1 MDKTILDYC
10 IALVNLYGIVSLDR
24 VVDTHNMQNEDSLGI
39 EDLEA
44 AIEEN
49 EDYLRDNLV
58 FVDNNELIAMEIKML
73 DDYDKEKGYKGNK
86 PYYIP
91 EREELLRYSD
101 YTYFERTKSHNNLVE
116 FLDDLFKDRPKAEEL
131 ANELRIFLRS
141 VDGIG
146 NLRYFFEEND
156 LMVHEKKDAEI
167 LMSLI
172 KCLADNTRMW
182 ANNGYT
188 PIEMEKILG
197 NN

>member
-1 MDKTILDYC
+1 MDKIILDYC
-10 IALVNLYGIVSLDR
+10 IALVNLYGIVSLDK
-24 VVDTHNMQNEDSLGI
+24 VVDTYNMQNERSLCT
-39 EDLEA
+39 
-44 AIEEN
+44 EELATAVN
-49 EDYLRDNLV
+49 EYENYLRDNLV
-58 FVDNNELIAMEIKML
+58 IAENNELIAMEIKML

-101 YTYFERTKSHNNLVE
+101 YTYFERTKSYDDLVE

-131 ANELRIFLRS
+131 ANDIRIFLRS

-146 NLRYFFEEND
+146 NLRCFFEEND

-172 KCLADNTRMW
+172 KRLADNTRMW

>member
-1 MDKTILDYC
+1 MDKIILDYC

-24 VVDTHNMQNEDSLGI
+24 VVYAYNMQNERSLCT
-39 EDLEA
+39 EELEA
-44 AIEEN
+44 VVNEHEN
-49 EDYLRDNLV
+49 YLRDNLV
-58 FVDNNELIAMEIKML
+58 IAENNELIAMEIKML
-73 DDYDKEKGYKGNK
+73 DDYDKERGYKENK

-101 YTYFERTKSHNNLVE
+101 YTYFERTKSYDNLVE
-116 FLDDLFKDRPKAEEL
+116 FLEDLFKDRPKAEEL

-141 VDGIG
+141 VDGIR
-146 NLRYFFEEND
+146 NLRYFYEEND

-172 KCLADNTRMW
+172 KSLADNTRMW